1 MLEPMG
7 ITTEVW
13 DESERVTGIM
23 STFRIG
29 VNAQPGES
37 REIEMWRLQM
47 HNLIAD
53 AARWSC
59 VREGCVRTRASSGMA
74 VLSGG
79 QGNIGVAECDVRQRQ
94 AFLAWTFG
102 PSHPANRQDVRF
114 QTEKKMWWMSR
125 IRRRLRSG

>member
-1 MLEPMG
+1 MLGPMG

-13 DESERVTGIM
+13 DKSERVTGIM

-37 REIEMWRLQM
+37 REIEMWRVQM

-79 QGNIGVAECDVRQRQ
+79 QGNIGVAECATATSFSSLDIWPIPSSQSSRRALSNREKNVVDVEDSQ
-94 AFLAWTFG
+94 TF
-102 PSHPANRQDVRF
+102 
-114 QTEKKMWWMSR
+114 EKW
-125 IRRRLRSG
+125 

>member
-1 MLEPMG
+1 MLGPMG

-13 DESERVTGIM
+13 DKSERVTGIM

-37 REIEMWRLQM
+37 REIEMWRVQM

-79 QGNIGVAECDVRQRQ
+79 QGNIGVAECATATSFSKKNVVDVEDSQ
-94 AFLAWTFG
+94 TF
-102 PSHPANRQDVRF
+102 
-114 QTEKKMWWMSR
+114 EKW
-125 IRRRLRSG
+125 